1 MDSVYKGEEMYK
13 VIFNNLVI
21 DIMEKPRYTR
31 FLPKSERVVGT
42 DRLAATGI
50 MSSNGEEVYHLEG
63 KTNNYPE
70 KLKTVQLIKIE
81 KEEFERLKSQKT
93 EIKEE
98 TLVPAAVQSQIDALA
113 AMVSQLS
120 AQNQTLLQQIE
131 EINRGEG

>member
-1 MDSVYKGEEMYK
+1 MYK
-13 VIFNNLVI
+13 VIFNNLII
-21 DIMEKPRYTR
+21 DVMEKPRYTR
-31 FLPKSERVVGT
+31 FLPKSQRIVGT

-50 MSSNGEEVYHLEG
+50 MSSNGEEIYHLEG

-113 AMVSQLS
+113 AMVNQLS
-120 AQNQTLLQQIE
+120 AQNETLLQQIE

>member
-1 MDSVYKGEEMYK
+1 MYK
-13 VIFNNLVI
+13 IIFNNLVI

-31 FLPKSERVVGT
+31 FLPKSQRVVGT

-50 MSSNGEEVYHLEG
+50 MSSNGEEIYHLEG

-98 TLVPAAVQSQIDALA
+98 TLVPTAVQSQIDALA

>member
-1 MDSVYKGEEMYK
+1 MYK

-31 FLPKSERVVGT
+31 FLPKSQRIVGT

-120 AQNQTLLQQIE
+120 AQNQNLLQQIE

>member
-1 MDSVYKGEEMYK
+1 MYK
-13 VIFNNLVI
+13 IIFNNLVI
-21 DIMEKPRYTR
+21 DVMEKPRYTR
-31 FLPKSERVVGT
+31 FLPKSQRIVGT

-120 AQNQTLLQQIE
+120 AQNETLLQQIE

>member
-1 MDSVYKGEEMYK
+1 MYK

-31 FLPKSERVVGT
+31 FLPKSQRIVGT

-50 MSSNGEEVYHLEG
+50 MSSNGEEIYHLEG

-113 AMVSQLS
+113 AMVNQLS
-120 AQNQTLLQQIE
+120 AQNETLLQQIE
-131 EINRGEG
+131 EMNK

>member
-1 MDSVYKGEEMYK
+1 MYK
-13 VIFNNLVI
+13 VIFNNLII

-31 FLPKSERVVGT
+31 FLPKSQRIVGT

-120 AQNQTLLQQIE
+120 AQNETLLQQIE

>member
-1 MDSVYKGEEMYK
+1 MYK
-13 VIFNNLVI
+13 IIFNNLII
-21 DIMEKPRYTR
+21 DVMEKPRYVR
-31 FLPKSERVVGT
+31 FLPKYQRIVGT

-120 AQNQTLLQQIE
+120 AQNQNLLQQIE
-131 EINRGEG
+131 EMNRGEG

>member
-1 MDSVYKGEEMYK
+1 MVSAYKGEEMYK

-31 FLPKSERVVGT
+31 FLPKSRRIVGT

-120 AQNQTLLQQIE
+120 AQNETLLQQIE

>member
-1 MDSVYKGEEMYK
+1 MYK
-13 VIFNNLVI
+13 VIFNNLII

-31 FLPKSERVVGT
+31 FLPKSQRIVGT

-120 AQNQTLLQQIE
+120 AQNETLLQQIE
-131 EINRGEG
+131 EINRGEK

>member
-1 MDSVYKGEEMYK
+1 MYK
-13 VIFNNLVI
+13 VVFNNLII

-31 FLPKSERVVGT
+31 FLPKSQRIVGT

-120 AQNQTLLQQIE
+120 AQNETLLQQIE
-131 EINRGEG
+131 EMNRGEG

>member
-1 MDSVYKGEEMYK
+1 
-13 VIFNNLVI
+13 
-21 DIMEKPRYTR
+21 MEKPRYTR
-31 FLPKSERVVGT
+31 FLPKSQRVVGT

-50 MSSNGEEVYHLEG
+50 MSSNGEEIYHLEG

-93 EIKEE
+93 ELKDE
-98 TLVPAAVQSQIDALA
+98 TLIPAAVQSQIDALA

-131 EINRGEG
+131 EINRGKG

>member
-1 MDSVYKGEEMYK
+1 MYK
-13 VIFNNLVI
+13 VIFNNLII
-21 DIMEKPRYTR
+21 DVMEKPRYTR
-31 FLPKSERVVGT
+31 FLPKSQRIVGT

-120 AQNQTLLQQIE
+120 AQNQNLLQQIE

>member
-1 MDSVYKGEEMYK
+1 MYK

-21 DIMEKPRYTR
+21 DIMENPRYVR
-31 FLPKSERVVGT
+31 LLPKSRRVVGT

-113 AMVSQLS
+113 AMVSRLS

-131 EINRGEG
+131 EMNK

>member
-1 MDSVYKGEEMYK
+1 MYK
-13 VIFNNLVI
+13 VVFNNLII

-31 FLPKSERVVGT
+31 FLPKSRRIVGT

-93 EIKEE
+93 EIKEK
-98 TLVPAAVQSQIDALA
+98 TLIPAAIQSQIDALA
-113 AMVSQLS
+113 AMVNQLS
-120 AQNQTLLQQIE
+120 AQNETLLQQIE

>member
-1 MDSVYKGEEMYK
+1 MYK
-13 VIFNNLVI
+13 VIFNNLII
-21 DIMEKPRYTR
+21 DVMEKPRYTR
-31 FLPKSERVVGT
+31 FLPKSQRIVGT

-120 AQNQTLLQQIE
+120 AQNETLLQQIE

>member
-1 MDSVYKGEEMYK
+1 MYK
-13 VIFNNLVI
+13 VVFNNLII

-31 FLPKSERVVGT
+31 FLPKSQRIVGT

-98 TLVPAAVQSQIDALA
+98 TLIPAAVQSQIDALA

-120 AQNQTLLQQIE
+120 AQNETLLQQIE

>member
-1 MDSVYKGEEMYK
+1 MYK
-13 VIFNNLVI
+13 VVFNNLII

-98 TLVPAAVQSQIDALA
+98 TLVPAAVQSQIDVLA

-120 AQNQTLLQQIE
+120 AQNETLLQQIE
-131 EINRGEG
+131 EINKGEG

>member
-1 MDSVYKGEEMYK
+1 MYK
-13 VIFNNLVI
+13 VVFNNLII

-31 FLPKSERVVGT
+31 FLTKSRRIVGT

-120 AQNQTLLQQIE
+120 AQNETLLQQIE

>member
-1 MDSVYKGEEMYK
+1 MYK
-13 VIFNNLVI
+13 VVFNNLII

-31 FLPKSERVVGT
+31 FLPKSQRIVGT

-120 AQNQTLLQQIE
+120 AQNETLLQQIE
-131 EINRGEG
+131 EINRGEK

>member
-1 MDSVYKGEEMYK
+1 MYK

-31 FLPKSERVVGT
+31 FLPKSQRIVGT

-70 KLKTVQLIKIE
+70 KLKTVQLVKIE

-131 EINRGEG
+131 EMNK

>member
-1 MDSVYKGEEMYK
+1 MYK
-13 VIFNNLVI
+13 VVFNNLII

-31 FLPKSERVVGT
+31 FLPKSQRIVGT

-98 TLVPAAVQSQIDALA
+98 TLVSAAVQSQIDALA

-120 AQNQTLLQQIE
+120 AQNETLLQQIE
-131 EINRGEG
+131 KMNK

>member
-1 MDSVYKGEEMYK
+1 MYK
-13 VIFNNLVI
+13 VVFNNLII

-31 FLPKSERVVGT
+31 FLSKSERVVGT

-131 EINRGEG
+131 EMNK